1 MDKIKVVHQALKE
14 LLHSSTEIAFRD
26 GQITSDEAALLEGL
40 GSHLI
45 NIETE
50 LLSVIDMIDEDLT
63 HEEIAK
69 RVHLIARDI
78 IPTLTQIAEDDG
90 IIVSD
95 EAAILS
101 RLLNDVMGQQ
111 NDASDK

>member
-1 MDKIKVVHQALKE
+1 MDKIKIVHQALKE
-14 LLHSSTEIAFRD
+14 LLESSTEIAFRD

-50 LLSVIDMIDEDLT
+50 LITVIDLIDDNLSPQ
-63 HEEIAK
+63 EIAK
-69 RVHLIARDI
+69 RVKLIAKDI
-78 IPTLTQIAEDDG
+78 IPTLTRIAEDDG

-101 RLLNDVMGQQ
+101 RLLNDVMGQN
-111 NDASDK
+111 NDF

>member
-1 MDKIKVVHQALKE
+1 MDKIKIVHQALKE

-50 LLSVIDMIDEDLT
+50 LLSIIDLIEDDLSN
-63 HEEIAK
+63 EEIAK
-69 RVHLIARDI
+69 RVNLIARDI

-111 NDASDK
+111 NDTIDN

>member
-1 MDKIKVVHQALKE
+1 MRCCAPGAVP
-14 LLHSSTEIAFRD
+14 
-26 GQITSDEAALLEGL
+26 SDEAALLETI

-50 LLSVIDMIDEDLT
+50 LLPIIDMIDDDLS
-63 HEEIAK
+63 EQEISK
-69 RVHLIARDI
+69 RVNLIARDI
-78 IPTLTQIAEDDG
+78 IPTLTKIAEDDG

-101 RLLNDVMGQQ
+101 RILNDVMSR
-111 NDASDK
+111 NYDD

>member
-1 MDKIKVVHQALKE
+1 MDKAKIIHQALTE

-26 GQITSDEAALLEGL
+26 GQITSDKAALLEGL

-50 LLSVIDMIDEDLT
+50 LLPIIHIIDNDLT
-63 HEEIAK
+63 HEEISK
-69 RVHLIARDI
+69 RIKLIARDI

-101 RLLNDVMGQQ
+101 RLLNDIF
-111 NDASDK
+111 

>member
-1 MDKIKVVHQALKE
+1 MDKIKIVHQALKE

-26 GQITSDEAALLEGL
+26 GQITTDEAALLESI

-50 LLSVIDMIDEDLT
+50 LLPIIDMIDDDLSE
-63 HEEIAK
+63 EEITN

-78 IPTLTQIAEDDG
+78 IPTLTKIAEDDG

-101 RLLNDVMGQQ
+101 RILNDVFQ
-111 NDASDK
+111 

>member
-1 MDKIKVVHQALKE
+1 MDKIKIVHQALIE

-26 GQITSDEAALLEGL
+26 GQITSDEAALLESL
-40 GSHLI
+40 GGHLI

-50 LLSVIDMIDEDLT
+50 LLPVIDLIDVDLSQ
-63 HEEIAK
+63 EEIIK
-69 RVHLIARDI
+69 RVNLIARDI
-78 IPTLTQIAEDDG
+78 IPTLTKLAEDDG

-101 RLLNDVMGQQ
+101 RILNDVMSR
-111 NDASDK
+111 NNNE